1 MLLQCCHYLLSLLF
15 FVSVIHA
22 SQPIPAGPNMRRYV
36 KLHPRLVKSEQAAC
50 EHSIRP
56 IRNEILEYLQGL
68 EGCCTTLNA
77 SMIDNQP
84 EINWLMRP
92 YINDFLMDLHLFF
105 KLSQETFFLACLIAD
120 KYCCKRIVY
129 KRHYQ
134 LLAATSLWIAAK
146 YQDKKT
152 RIPTLKEL
160 VLLCHRIYEP
170 KMFVQMERHILT
182 TLEWSVGTLVSTF
195 DVVQWILS
203 VASTKTLP
211 KSADFL
217 SLVSFLSD
225 LTLYQRDYMN
235 YTSSAKAVA
244 VLILASR
251 IQGNDSFLHFINQLL
266 NQLGGPSDDPCFHI
280 AGDNNTN
287 ELLLSFN
294 AETFDQVRSCLYLL
308 VKDVFEDKYCDE
320 RSMSQMIILKKYK
333 RWPITAWLSNFKE
346 INADL
351 ASQLS
356 SLTNSLKLATNTPY
370 PDTMKVWLEDSILG
384 CVDKLVGFQEPDNV
398 LEEDELMLEDDCS
411 NNLSLFC
418 SNSSCFTNDFNIR
431 NYIEGTTPTSSLL
444 APTPSSS
451 NSSIRH
457 PSLGS
462 VCPPTPYSA
471 NSTFSARPRLS
482 TGSSTSSV
490 SSRSSASPAHLFKK
504 SLRTNNT
511 RYSPVNNQLVI
522 LRESSNQSELF
533 E

>member
-1 MLLQCCHYLLSLLF
+1 
-15 FVSVIHA
+15 
-22 SQPIPAGPNMRRYV
+22 MRRCV
-36 KLHPRLVKSEQAAC
+36 NLHPKLVKSEQAAC
-50 EHSIRP
+50 EHSIKP
-56 IRNEILEYLQGL
+56 IKNEILQYLQGL

-77 SMIDNQP
+77 AMIDNQP
-84 EINWLMRP
+84 EINWTMRP

-203 VASTKTLP
+203 ASSTRTLP
-211 KSADFL
+211 KDANFL
-217 SLVSFLSD
+217 PLVSFLSD
-225 LTLYQRDYMN
+225 LTLYQRDYMD
-235 YTSSAKAVA
+235 YSSSAKAVA

-251 IQGNDSFLHFINQLL
+251 IQDNSSFLQFINQLL
-266 NQLGGPSDDPCFHI
+266 NQLDGSRDDPCFHI

-287 ELLLSFN
+287 DLSLSLN
-294 AETFDQVRSCLYLL
+294 AETFDQVRACLYLL

-320 RSMSQMIILKKYK
+320 RSLSKMIILKKYK
-333 RWPITAWLSNFKE
+333 KWPITAWLSNFRSV
-346 INADL
+346 NADL
-351 ASQLS
+351 ASQLN
-356 SLTNSLKLATNTPY
+356 SLTNSLKLANNTPY
-370 PDTMKVWLEDSILG
+370 PETMRMWLEDSIIN
-384 CVDKLVGFQEPDNV
+384 CVDKLMGLQGTEDL
-398 LEEDELMLEDDCS
+398 LEEDELLLEDDCS
-411 NNLSLFC
+411 RNLSLF
-418 SNSSCFTNDFNIR
+418 SSHSSCFTNDFNIP
-431 NYIEGTTPTSSLL
+431 NCIEGISTPTSSIL

-451 NSSIRH
+451 NISSRH

-462 VCPPTPYSA
+462 VQHPHVGVEHSHVCPPTPYSA
-471 NSTFSARPRLS
+471 NSTFSSRPRLS

-490 SSRSSASPAHLFKK
+490 SSRSSASPANLFKK
-504 SLRTNNT
+504 SFRSNNT
-511 RYSPVNNQLVI
+511 RYSPINNQLVI